1 MKKIKKAIKQD
12 YNSILGL
19 IIFLMFSI
27 ITLGYAVFY
36 KDIGLNG
43 NINLQKLGKVRI
55 TKVELDTSKS
65 NNTLPENALVLTK
78 EGNLEINYNT
88 TVSREEKTY
97 QSTYLIY
104 ITNES
109 PFDYTYT
116 GISLNPDVII
126 TNGKEEDGGASIEYN
141 FDKTNKKNTLEEGD
155 LVKKEETKVLAV
167 TLIITVGS
175 EKQNINITIGG
186 SLNANSSLDNT
197 GEIKGTVI
205 EKELDLSEQKE
216 LACFDVEVIN
226 TYKYRRS
233 FSLKSANENFIL
245 VNENKEPLTD
255 FYIDEPNE
263 FDGTSNKKIY
273 NICIKKNE
281 NSVFTEEK
289 EKTIISLETNNIPA
303 FSIGELIIK
312 VDLSEEID
320 NKKPEISNVT
330 LKINKYDQETNSL
343 LLNTSWQRQDSGG
356 TEITNYYIELYEY
369 DKETSKKIKT
379 YNQQSALT
387 NYQIIL
393 DKTFLET
400 YRENM
405 ITNNYDYYI
414 KVYGKDKAGNT
425 GGEDCASNNEYCPSS
440 EMIKLKWEFNVD
452 ATKLVNMSLSSES
465 STKVYINNQY
475 QATFTVNNYY
485 SLPSSITVIMNGIE
499 LEVNKDYTYSA
510 TGTGSLNITTNIT
523 GDISISGTARYSG
536 GVCLAKGTK
545 IKLANGNYKNI
556 EDIKY
561 DDLIL
566 AFSHELGKII
576 YTYPIWIEKEG
587 RISEYQKTTYSDG
600 TTIETIGTHGI
611 FSIDKNKYVSVQDRK
626 NFNIGTKVIKIDK
639 NNNLKT
645 VTVKKIETIEKNIKY
660 YHVSS
665 TRYHNVIANDLLTT
679 DAMLIISNM
688 FPFNKDMLWS
698 KERDNFLKEKDLFYY
713 KDWTHLFPPHIFKGF
728 RMEEA
733 KYLYNKNKLNIKI
746 FSEVLNNLMLKPPVN
761 KNNKNIWP
769 VITSDELSKGLKS
782 TSYEE
787 GTYYTLPNPKN
798 NKNKNFKGWYNTS
811 NNKYYKINEKV
822 KIDYGM
828 YFEAVWE

>member
-1 MKKIKKAIKQD
+1 MKRIKKVIKQN

-19 IIFLMFSI
+19 ITFLIFSAL
-27 ITLGYAVFY
+27 TLGYAVFY

-43 NINLQKLGKVRI
+43 NINLQKIGKVRI
-55 TKVELDTSKS
+55 TKVELDTSKN
-65 NNTLPENALVLTK
+65 NNTLPESALSLND
-78 EGNLEINYNT
+78 EGNLQISYNT

-116 GISLNPDVII
+116 GISINPEVNI
-126 TNGKEEDGGASIEYN
+126 TNANEEDGGASVEYS
-141 FDKTNKKNTLEEGD
+141 FDKTNNKNTLEEGD
-155 LVKKEETKVLAV
+155 LVKKDETKVLAIIL
-167 TLIITVGS
+167 TITVGS
-175 EKQNINITIGG
+175 ENTNINISIGG
-186 SLNANSSLDNT
+186 TINANSSLDNT

-205 EKELDLSEQKE
+205 EKNLDLSGEKS
-216 LACFDVEVIN
+216 LTCFDVEVIN

-233 FSLKSANENFIL
+233 FTLKSVNENFIL
-245 VNENKEPLTD
+245 VNENNESLTD
-255 FYIDEPNE
+255 FYIDPPNE
-263 FDGTSNKKIY
+263 LDETSNKKTY

-281 NSVFTEEK
+281 NSVFTEET
-289 EKTIISLETNNIPA
+289 ENTIISLETNNIPA
-303 FSIGELIIK
+303 FSIGELTIK

-343 LLNTSWQRQDSGG
+343 LLNTSWQRLDSGG
-356 TEITNYYIELYEY
+356 TEITNYYIDLYEY
-369 DKETSKKIKT
+369 NGETNIKIKT

-387 NYQIIL
+387 NYQITL
-393 DKTFLET
+393 DQNFLET
-400 YRENM
+400 YRENI

-425 GGEDCASNNEYCPSS
+425 GEEDCQTTNTYCPSS

-452 ATKLVNMSLSSES
+452 TSDLTNMSLSSES

-475 QATFTVNNYY
+475 QASFTVNNYY
-485 SLPSSITVIMNGIE
+485 SLPSSITVKMNSVE

-510 TGTGSLNITTNIT
+510 TGNGSLNITTNIT
-523 GDISISGTARYSG
+523 GDISITGSARYSG
-536 GVCLAKGTK
+536 GVCLVKGTK
-545 IKLANGNYKNI
+545 IKLANGFYKNI
-556 EDIKY
+556 EDVKY
-561 DDLIL
+561 NDLIM

-587 RISEYQKTTYSDG
+587 KLNHYQKTTFSDG
-600 TTIETIGTHGI
+600 TILETVGSHGI
-611 FSIDKNKYVSVQDRK
+611 FSIDKNKYVSVLDKK
-626 NFNIGTKVIKIDK
+626 NFKIGTKVIKIDK

-688 FPFNKDMLWS
+688 FPFNKDLTWS
-698 KERDNFLKEKDLFYY
+698 KERENFLKEKDLFYY
-713 KDWTHLFPPHIFKGF
+713 QDWTHLFKPHIFKGF

-733 KYLYNKNKLNIKI
+733 KYLYNKNELNINI
-746 FSEVLNNLMLKPPVN
+746 FSKLLNSLILNPPVN
-761 KNNKNIWP
+761 KNNKNIWM
-769 VITSDELSKGLKS
+769 VTTSDEIAKGEKGS
-782 TSYEE
+782 YYEE
-787 GTYYTLPNPKN
+787 GTYYTLPKPKK

-811 NNKYYKINEKV
+811 NNKYYKVNEKV
-822 KIDYGM
+822 EVDYGM
-828 YFEAVWE
+828 YFEAIWE